1 MNQPASTNPPRDE
14 HQTALELFQANRL
27 SEAESLLVSLTK
39 RRPQDPAVWNTL
51 GVVLVTA
58 GEVEL
63 ALDAFEQALARG
75 APPVAGSNLLFAL
88 HTAAGVDAQ
97 AAFRAIQACSKRI
110 TEGIAAKAY
119 PLRRAVD
126 RPLRVGYLWAF
137 DLGSTRYFTHGVLS
151 NHDPGAV
158 TLFGYVASPG
168 MAEVEQNYGR
178 CVAGL
183 RPIAKLDDN
192 AAARLVEQDDL
203 DLLVDLCGHTH
214 RQRLRLLARRVAP
227 VQATWIE
234 SFFSTGVEAVD
245 YLITDHLHTPP
256 QSAQRFVERPFR
268 LPTIRLC
275 YTPPSASPEIGPLP
289 ALKNGFVTLGNF
301 NHLSKLNREVT
312 AVWASIL
319 KAIPRSRLIL
329 KWRSLEDAGTRDR
342 IARRFAQ
349 HGIGADRLE
358 LRGHSEH
365 AEMLAQYSEIDLALD
380 PFPYN
385 GGLTTC
391 EAMWMG
397 VPVLCLRGQQIISR
411 QSAAVSRAAGV
422 EGFTAD
428 DMTGYGQLA
437 VAWSR
442 DVERLAAVRAGL
454 RERVAGS
461 PLCDAV
467 GCTRDLEQAYR
478 FMVGV

>member
-1 MNQPASTNPPRDE
+1 
-14 HQTALELFQANRL
+14 
-27 SEAESLLVSLTK
+27 
-39 RRPQDPAVWNTL
+39 VWNTL

-63 ALDAFEQALARG
+63 AMNAFEQAIARG
-75 APPVAGSNLLFAL
+75 APPVSGSNLLFAL

-97 AAFRAIQACSKRI
+97 AAFRAIQTCTKRI
-110 TEGIAAKAY
+110 TEGVTAKAH
-119 PLRRAVD
+119 PLRSVAG
-126 RPLRVGYLWAF
+126 RPLRVGYLWAY
-137 DLGSTRYFTHGVLS
+137 DLNSTRYFTHSVLLS
-151 NHDPGAV
+151 HDPAAV
-158 TLFGYVASPG
+158 TLLGYVASPE

-178 CVAGL
+178 HFAGL

-192 AAARLVEQDDL
+192 AAARLMEQDEL

-256 QSAQRFVERPFR
+256 GTAQRFVEAPFR
-268 LPTIRLC
+268 LPTIRFC
-275 YTPPSASPEIGPLP
+275 YTPPSAPDVGPLP
-289 ALKNGFVTLGNF
+289 AVANGFVTLGSF

-319 KAIPRSRLIL
+319 KTIPKSRLIL
-329 KWRSLEDAGTRDR
+329 KWRSLEDPGTRDR

-349 HGIGADRLE
+349 HGVAADRLD

-365 AEMLAQYSEIDLALD
+365 AEMLAQYNEIDLALD

-391 EAMWMG
+391 EALWMG
-397 VPVLCLRGQQIISR
+397 VPVLCLRGQEIISR

-428 DMTGYGQLA
+428 DLAGYTQLA
-437 VAWSR
+437 LAWSR
-442 DVERLAAVRAGL
+442 DLERLAAVRAGL
-454 RERVAGS
+454 RETLARS
-461 PLCDAV
+461 PLCDALR
-467 GCTRDLEQAYR
+467 CTRDLEQAYR
-478 FMVGV
+478 FMVGAAQ